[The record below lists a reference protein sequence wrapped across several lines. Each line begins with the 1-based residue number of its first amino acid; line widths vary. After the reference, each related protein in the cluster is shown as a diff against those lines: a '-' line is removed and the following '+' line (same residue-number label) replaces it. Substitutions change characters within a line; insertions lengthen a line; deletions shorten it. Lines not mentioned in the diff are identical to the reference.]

1 MKKRNNML
9 RPSEG
14 ALIVRPKRNNVL
26 RPSEGALIVRP
37 ERINVLKPIHNSSHH
52 NKTY

>member
-1 MKKRNNML
+1 ML